1 MRSLSD
7 FVAYTPDE
15 EDGADCFGAG
25 AGRAAGQDPASSQNQ
40 QDVPSHRDN
49 KPFIA
54 AGFSMRLPPHEL
66 MRGDPFP

>member
-1 MRSLSD
+1 MGQIVSVPVL
-7 FVAYTPDE
+7 AE
-15 EDGADCFGAG
+15 LQ
-25 AGRAAGQDPASSQNQ
+25 GRDRASSQNQ

-54 AGFSMRLPPHEL
+54 AGFSMRLPSHEL